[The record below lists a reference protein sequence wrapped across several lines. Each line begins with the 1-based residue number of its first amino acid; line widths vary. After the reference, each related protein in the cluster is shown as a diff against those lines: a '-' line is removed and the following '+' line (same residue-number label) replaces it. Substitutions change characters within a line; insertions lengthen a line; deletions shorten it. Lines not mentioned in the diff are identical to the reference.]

1 MKSIF
6 LSFLFIFTCNFCGDK
21 ASSSIEPNSSEDSLP
36 IEIQKLQE
44 GNKILLQVNAKSG
57 FGIQIDVP
65 NVISAS
71 AKDGLVIEFQNLVF
85 AGSPNPKKPEYYL
98 NLKSMEL
105 TFQGKGKL
113 ILQGK
118 IFYCDFSK
126 NICLP
131 GKIYRELNI

>member
-6 LSFLFIFTCNFCGDK
+6 LPFLFLIALTFCGDK
-21 ASSSIEPNSSEDSLP
+21 ASPNIGTNSSEDALP
-36 IEIQKLQE
+36 IEIQKLQD
-44 GNKILLQVNAKSG
+44 GNKILLQVNAHSG

-71 AKDGLVIEFQNLVF
+71 AKDGLIIESQNLVF
-85 AGSPNPKKPEYYL
+85 AGSPNLKKPEYYL
-98 NLKSMEL
+98 NLKPMEL

>member
-1 MKSIF
+1 MKYIF
-6 LSFLFIFTCNFCGDK
+6 LSFLFFIALTFCGDK
-21 ASSSIEPNSSEDSLP
+21 PSSLQEPNSSEDSLP

-44 GNKILLQVNAKSG
+44 GNKIILQLNARSG

-71 AKDGLVIEFQNLVF
+71 AKDGLVIESQNLVF
-85 AGSPNPKKPEYYL
+85 AGSPNLKKPEYYL
-98 NLKSMEL
+98 NLKPMEL